1 MKTVADI
8 HPGQGEEIVE
18 VEAKVAPRTQSRR
31 VALQAL
37 YVWEMTNEEPL
48 VIIKNFNEDGMLT
61 ELDFD
66 LFKEL
71 LTEISEQA
79 LSLDALY
86 ADYLDRSV
94 SMIDP
99 VERAIMRIGSYELQA
114 KPEIPYR
121 VIINEC
127 VELTKRFGAE
137 EAHKFVNG
145 ILDKVAKQLR
155 ALEFEAKNK

>member
-1 MKTVADI
+1 MKTLADI
-8 HPGQGEEIVE
+8 QPGQGEEIVE
-18 VEAKVAPRTQSRR
+18 VEGQVTPRTQSRR

-37 YVWEMTNEEPL
+37 YVWEMTNEEPT
-48 VIIKNFNEDGMLT
+48 VIIKNFNEDGLL
-61 ELDFD
+61 EALDFD

-71 LTEISEQA
+71 LTQVSNQA
-79 LSLDALY
+79 VALDELY
-86 ADYLDRSV
+86 SGYLDRSV

-99 VERAIMRIGSYELQA
+99 IERAVMRIGSYELQT

-121 VIINEC
+121 VVINEC

-137 EAHKFVNG
+137 EGHKFVNG

-155 ALEFEAKNK
+155 TLEFEAKSK

>member
-71 LTEISEQA
+71 LTEISDQTV
-79 LSLDALY
+79 SLDALY

-99 VERAIMRIGSYELQA
+99 VERAIMRIGSYELQV

-145 ILDKVAKQLR
+145 ILDKVAKKLR
-155 ALEFEAKNK
+155 ASEFEAKK

>member
-8 HPGQGEEIVE
+8 QPGQGEEIVE
-18 VEAKVAPRTQSRR
+18 VEGKVAPRTQSRR

-37 YVWEMTNEEPL
+37 YVWEMTNEEPI
-48 VIIKNFNEDGMLT
+48 VIIKNFNEEGMLT
-61 ELDFD
+61 DLDFE

-71 LTEISEQA
+71 LTQISDQA
-79 LSLDALY
+79 VSLDELY
-86 ADYLDRSV
+86 SSYLDRSV

-99 VERAIMRIGSYELQA
+99 VERAIMRIGSYELQV
-114 KPEIPYR
+114 KPEIPYK

-137 EAHKFVNG
+137 EGHKFVNG

-155 ALEFEAKNK
+155 PLEFGAK